1 MKKLMIAAA
10 AGAMTIVANAAAS
23 FAPID
28 CDPGQIIPD
37 DECPLMV
44 FKLTA
49 SGKTVQDVNDG
60 DYKTVKALKI
70 SKGAL
75 VFKYNLD
82 CALNEGLC
90 CYDFADLYAT
100 VKVGS
105 RSYKLGLGDVVIDK
119 WSVFGKNLDK
129 AVNWSTAI
137 KTGSS
142 VKLESDLYLITDGG
156 LDADTEPDTD
166 ALVVDSDDDLWTE
179 AVDFAATAFGN
190 FKVKVAGAKEK
201 VNKGYCVV
209 STNKTS
215 CSATW
220 TPGTYNGWFVG
231 TRELVNDAQACFNCV
246 CGQYDLFG
254 GTWKAVFQAKKTTD
268 AAAQE
273 LAFGKK
279 FKFYSLDPDDFEIE
293 DDEDE
298 DEDEEW

>member
-1 MKKLMIAAA
+1 MKKLIIAAA
-10 AGAMTIVANAAAS
+10 AGAMTIVANAAS
-23 FAPID
+23 FSPID
-28 CDPGQIIPD
+28 CDPIGPVYP

-75 VFKYNLD
+75 VFKYNVE
-82 CALNEGLC
+82 CALKDGLC
-90 CYDFADLYAT
+90 CYDLADLYAT
-100 VKVGS
+100 VKVGT
-105 RSYKLGLGDVVIDK
+105 RSYKLGVGDVVIDK
-119 WSVFGKNLDK
+119 WSVFGKNLNK

-142 VKLESDLYLITDGG
+142 VKLESDLYLITAAG
-156 LDADTEPDTD
+156 LTADTEPATD
-166 ALVVDSDDDLWTE
+166 ALVVDSDNDLWAE
-179 AVDFAATAFGN
+179 AIDFAATAFGD
-190 FKVKVAGAKEK
+190 FKVKVSGAKDK

-209 STNKTS
+209 TTNSTS
-215 CSATW
+215 CTATW

-279 FKFYSLDPDDFEIE
+279 FYFPSLDPDDYDGIE
-293 DDEDE
+293 DEDE
-298 DEDEEW
+298 DEDEE